1 MQSVFPG
8 ECQRNAKIPE
18 TPYAWDESGNS
29 RDGLRLVEP
38 DRNPLLGKHTAKYL
52 IRNAILGH
60 PEASTNATVGVSYPM
75 PVDSLNRIES
85 WLVEA
90 GLAGTSETESLHGF
104 CERCR
109 DAGIALSRTTVV
121 VDTLHPIH
129 EGRVFR
135 WRADSVEQ
143 PPVVEYGPSNVGEA
157 AARWQ
162 SSTFY
167 HLVTSGADELRRR
180 LGADDPEDFA
190 ILGEL
195 KAEGQTDYVAFV
207 HRFGATSVIGE
218 MDCVYSSWV
227 TSSPDGFRE
236 ADLVAL
242 RRLVPLLALAI
253 KCVSLGRIARTLV
266 EVYLGHDA
274 GERVLSGRISRGVA
288 ERINAVIWYSDL
300 RGYTKITDTASP
312 DEIIPLLNDY
322 AAAVIDAIRIA
333 GGDVLKL
340 IGDGVLAIFRADDA
354 AEACRCALRA
364 EASLRSGIKS
374 VNERRAAGNHPVTFV
389 YLGLHIG
396 EVFYGNIGSED
407 RLDFTVVGP
416 AVNEASRIAAMCR
429 SVDRRVVLSSE
440 FAAATPE
447 PERSQLV
454 SVGRYA
460 LRGVG
465 RAEELFTLDPGL
477 QTD

>member
-1 MQSVFPG
+1 MS
-8 ECQRNAKIPE
+8 
-18 TPYAWDESGNS
+18 
-29 RDGLRLVEP
+29 
-38 DRNPLLGKHTAKYL
+38 
-52 IRNAILGH
+52 
-60 PEASTNATVGVSYPM
+60 
-75 PVDSLNRIES
+75 VDSLSRIES

-90 GLAGTSETESLHGF
+90 GLAGLTETEALHGF
-104 CERCR
+104 CDRCR
-109 DAGIALSRTTVV
+109 DAGIALSRATVL
-121 VDTLHPIH
+121 VDTLHPVH

-143 PPVVEYGPSNVGEA
+143 PPVVEYGPSNVGETA
-157 AARWQ
+157 ASWQ
-162 SSTFY
+162 RSPFY
-167 HLVTSGADELRRR
+167 HLVTTGATELRRR
-180 LGADDPEDFA
+180 IGAGDPEDFL
-190 ILGEL
+190 ILGEMG
-195 KAEGQTDYVAFV
+195 AEGHTDYVAFV
-207 HRFGATSVIGE
+207 HRFGTASVIGE
-218 MDCVYSSWV
+218 MDCVYSSWA
-227 TSSPDGFRE
+227 TSRRDGFRD

-242 RRLVPLLALAI
+242 RRLVPLLALAV
-253 KCVSLGRIARTLV
+253 KCVSLARIARTLV
-266 EVYLGHDA
+266 EVYLGQDA

-322 AAAVIDAIRIA
+322 AAAVIAAVRGA
-333 GGDVLKL
+333 GGEVLKL

-354 AEACRCALRA
+354 AQACRCALQA
-364 EASLRSGIKS
+364 EASLRSGSKA
-374 VNERRAAGNHPVTFV
+374 VNERRAAGRHPVTSV

-429 SVDRRVVLSSE
+429 SVDRSVVLSSE

-447 PERSQLV
+447 PERSTLV

-477 QTD
+477 LAD

>member
-1 MQSVFPG
+1 MS
-8 ECQRNAKIPE
+8 
-18 TPYAWDESGNS
+18 
-29 RDGLRLVEP
+29 
-38 DRNPLLGKHTAKYL
+38 
-52 IRNAILGH
+52 
-60 PEASTNATVGVSYPM
+60 
-75 PVDSLNRIES
+75 VDSLSRIES

-90 GLAGTSETESLHGF
+90 GLAGLTETEALHGF
-104 CERCR
+104 CDRCR
-109 DAGIALSRTTVV
+109 DAGIALSRATVL
-121 VDTLHPIH
+121 VDTLHPVH

-143 PPVVEYGPSNVGEA
+143 PPVVEYGPSNVGETA
-157 AARWQ
+157 ASWQ
-162 SSTFY
+162 RSPFY
-167 HLVTSGADELRRR
+167 HLVTTGATELRRR
-180 LGADDPEDFA
+180 IGAGDPEDFL
-190 ILGEL
+190 ILGQMG
-195 KAEGQTDYVAFV
+195 AEGHTDYVAFV
-207 HRFGATSVIGE
+207 HRFGTASVIGE
-218 MDCVYSSWV
+218 MDCVYSSWA
-227 TSSPDGFRE
+227 TSRRDGFRD

-242 RRLVPLLALAI
+242 RRLVPLLALAV
-253 KCVSLGRIARTLV
+253 KCVSLARIARTLV
-266 EVYLGHDA
+266 EVYLGQDA

-322 AAAVIDAIRIA
+322 AAAVIAAVRGA
-333 GGDVLKL
+333 GGEVLKL

-354 AEACRCALRA
+354 AQACRCALQA
-364 EASLRSGIKS
+364 EASLRSGSKA
-374 VNERRAAGNHPVTFV
+374 VNERRAAGRHPVTSV

-429 SVDRRVVLSSE
+429 SVDRSVVLSSE

-447 PERSQLV
+447 PERSTLV

-477 QTD
+477 LAD